1 MSSPSIRRLGRLLNS
16 GGPFSRSRDY
26 DAMGLHTKF
35 VYKYPS
41 LLKLIERWKTK
52 FWVENSGKTYSYS
65 SCSGSPAR
73 DGIPSESAIRS
84 RLSFQEKKFKVEI
97 NCVAK
102 LPLKSVSLALERAE
116 PGKFQDAL
124 RVLDIIVRQQTAQ
137 RHF

>member
-1 MSSPSIRRLGRLLNS
+1 MCLCNICIMCYLCEALGKDKVQSGDVIAIDKAYVKIAKLGGSIFQS
-16 GGPFSRSRDY
+16 
-26 DAMGLHTKF
+26 K
-35 VYKYPS
+35 
-41 LLKLIERWKTK
+41 WKTK

-84 RLSFQEKKFKVEI
+84 RLSFQEKTFKVEI
-97 NCVAK
+97 NCAAK